1 MATLR
6 NGVYIVQGEMSL
18 VVSALRRNARWG
30 SRSHQDEEQDPLLHG
45 FSQLKEQLSTVDD
58 LSEVDVNT
66 FLGPFLDVIRSE
78 DTTGP
83 ITGVALTSVN
93 KFLSYGLIDP
103 TSESA
108 ASGIENLADAVTH
121 ARFVGT
127 DPSSDEVVLMKIL
140 QVLRTLLLT
149 PVGAHMTNES
159 VCEIMQSCFRI
170 CFETRLSELLRRSA
184 EQTLMDMVQL
194 LFSRL
199 PQFKDDFKPGQ
210 MTNIRKVFKR
220 AGAIASG
227 KRKKH
232 FSPKPKRSHLESP
245 SQTAQESQD
254 PPEHTPIGQPTE
266 SQSEQ
271 TQGEST
277 TEPEETSSR
286 RSSTATDDTKPERGT
301 LSDADAANDQGGP
314 SVASQIMQDGGSIT
328 VEGMAISEE
337 DRDGRA
343 DVVDDKDEEESNAS
357 TVITDHMEED
367 VSTDLASL
375 DEGDDNV
382 EEVQAEGTAAPD
394 DYVNPRGVR
403 FTPQQP
409 AKEGTGPL
417 VPYGLP
423 CIRELF
429 RFLISL
435 INPQDRHNSEA
446 MIHMGLSL
454 LTVALESG
462 AHHLGT
468 FTSLINLVKDELCKN
483 LFLLIQCDFL
493 GLFAM
498 ALRVCFLLFEA
509 LRVHLKLQFEMF
521 FKKLMEI
528 LTMDMQ
534 GVHYE
539 KRELVLDAINQL
551 FRVPNLVTE
560 LYLNYDCDLYSAN
573 VFEELCKLLS
583 KNAFPAG
590 SLFSVHLL
598 ALDALL
604 GVVQSVEGHCHA
616 ALVSSV
622 EKALEDSMPV
632 EKEKKKKTK
641 EKTGD
646 DDSGTDEHCETPTHP
661 PSPPTSGYAMAQ
673 RMTVGVKG
681 EESDETPQETEE
693 KSLDHRDEKCVDLA
707 GERFHSLSVGRLFS
721 SCLPTPETLA
731 MLKQRKKLLQAGSEH
746 FNNKPKKGIEFL
758 QEHGLLHTPL
768 DPEEM
773 ARLLRE
779 NPRLDKKT
787 IGEYIGKKDNSKVL
801 DAFVRSFEFHD
812 LRVDEGLRQFLES
825 FRLPGESPVIEHIME
840 FFSEVF
846 FECNPEVYANK
857 DAVFTLAYAV
867 IMLNVD
873 QHNANIKQQKP
884 MVLEDFKR
892 NLRKINGGNDF
903 PATMLEEIFTCIKN
917 EEIVMPA
924 ERTGRI
930 RDTYEWKVLLKRSLT
945 PEGKYV
951 SAVGSSFDQ
960 DLFCII
966 WGPTVAALSYVYD
979 NGVEKSVVQK
989 AITGFR
995 KCSLISAHY
1004 SLSDVFDNL
1013 VISLCK
1019 FTTLLAP
1026 PEAGESLAV
1035 AFGSNLKAQQSA
1047 RTLFALAHRHGDILR
1062 EGWKNIMDCMLQLF
1076 KAKLLPKSMVEA
1088 EDFVSGRVSLLK
1100 EELPTARQDTS
1111 IFSWYQYLVNPE
1123 PANTRGQTPED
1134 KEAQKQAQLMIRDL
1148 HPELLITESKFLRF
1162 ESLNELI
1169 KVLTFTSNPDTY
1181 ESVGAHCDEE
1191 AAGFCLELLIRVV
1204 LQNRDRVSLLWHTV
1218 RDHLSNIIINAT
1230 HHSCLVERSVVG
1242 LLRLAIRLLRKEE
1255 ISNEVLTTLRVLL
1268 MMKHSVLMACGRQ
1281 ISFGLHEL
1289 LRTNAAS
1296 ITSTRDWVTVFTL
1309 LECVGAAATPPTVTP
1324 GPKPDKADSDSGIS
1338 DGVSSCDSQ
1347 IGLFTAIE
1355 AEPDISASAVGDA
1368 WLLISKEDS
1377 EGSPINQYDLTVSV
1391 QLNKHDSKCFVKSC
1405 QSLTFLIQDCA
1416 HVSKENF
1423 LHCVHAVRVYTEA
1436 SLNGGTG
1443 FRQNE
1448 KNLKDLSADNKSGSW
1463 GRSSKKG
1470 VPAKS
1475 SKKSPTAITKRKA
1488 ARSAGSSPATSEDE
1502 LEIYETINN
1511 AYDAM
1516 ALQLIE
1522 LMYALHTC
1530 AASFYGRNDFKSD
1543 VDQAQPLAA
1552 SQDETIDPTE
1562 ASDPP
1567 SLSSLPDSE
1576 GSVQMEQL
1584 SETGAEMSFLWT
1596 KCWCPLLQGIAR
1608 LCCDNRKEVR
1618 MSALT
1623 FLQRALLVQDMQ
1635 VLSAVEWESCF
1646 NKVLFPM
1653 LSRLLEV
1660 PNPDDPIG
1668 LEETRMRAATLLSKV
1683 FLQHL
1688 SPLLSLSTFTAL
1700 WLTILDFMDKYM
1712 HADKSDL
1719 LFEAIP
1725 ESLKNML
1732 LVMSTAG
1739 IFHQE
1744 DYMLSLG
1751 NRPVEPSGSARL
1763 VRSDSDVHRYSALW
1777 QVTWERIDCFLPNL
1791 KNELFSRS
1799 RPPSRAS
1806 SPAAPQPEPTIS
1818 QSEPTIRQSE
1828 SAAKD
1833 TSPEAPAQP
1842 PTAADPVS
1850 RSTTPTRPTSPPP
1863 KSTSISSLPDS
1874 APQVCVM
1881 LQPPLPSLSNKNPT
1895 PPQLGSLANNI
1906 RPSVPIILAPSP
1918 SLDRAVKKADSIE
1931 APPSPSQST
1940 LSSAEPSKAAEQEE
1954 TSTREENSVDP
1965 QPEPQ
1970 GDQTPGKDKE
1980 KPAKRPVYDI

>member
-30 SRSHQDEEQDPLLHG
+30 SHSHQDEEQDPLLHG

-286 RSSTATDDTKPERGT
+286 RSSTATDDTKPERG

-314 SVASQIMQDGGSIT
+314 S
-328 VEGMAISEE
+328 
-337 DRDGRA
+337 
-343 DVVDDKDEEESNAS
+343 DEEESNAS

-409 AKEGTGPL
+409 AKEGSTGPL

-673 RMTVGVKG
+673 RMT
-681 EESDETPQETEE
+681 
-693 KSLDHRDEKCVDLA
+693 KCVDLA

-1100 EELPTARQDTS
+1100 EELPTARSVEPNTS

-1218 RDHLSNIIINAT
+1218 RDHVYVTEYVPDLTIII
-1230 HHSCLVERSVVG
+1230 CLVERSVVG

-1543 VDQAQPLAA
+1543 
-1552 SQDETIDPTE
+1552 
-1562 ASDPP
+1562 
-1567 SLSSLPDSE
+1567 
-1576 GSVQMEQL
+1576 L

-1799 RPPSRAS
+1799 
-1806 SPAAPQPEPTIS
+1806 
-1818 QSEPTIRQSE
+1818 
-1828 SAAKD
+1828 
-1833 TSPEAPAQP
+1833 
-1842 PTAADPVS
+1842 
-1850 RSTTPTRPTSPPP
+1850 
-1863 KSTSISSLPDS
+1863 
-1874 APQVCVM
+1874 
-1881 LQPPLPSLSNKNPT
+1881 
-1895 PPQLGSLANNI
+1895 
-1906 RPSVPIILAPSP
+1906 
-1918 SLDRAVKKADSIE
+1918 
-1931 APPSPSQST
+1931 
-1940 LSSAEPSKAAEQEE
+1940 
-1954 TSTREENSVDP
+1954 
-1965 QPEPQ
+1965 
-1970 GDQTPGKDKE
+1970 
-1980 KPAKRPVYDI
+1980 